1 MSFLFWEV
9 VKPLLEILILWI
21 VFYQILLFFEGTR
34 AFQVFKG
41 IIYLIVAF
49 LIFQIFG
56 LDTLS
61 WLLTKFFAISII
73 ALVIIFQQELRHGL
87 ARLGQQHLF
96 NFGLEESE
104 IVAIIDEITSAAYK
118 LARQK
123 VGCLMAVERD
133 IKLKAYIE
141 SGLELDAKISS
152 ELIQSVFN
160 PQSPVHDGGII
171 TRGNRIVAASCLFPL
186 SDNPNFSKII
196 GTRHRAALGITEQT
210 DAVVIM
216 VSEESA
222 EISVAADGRFI
233 PIVNRER
240 LINILKD
247 LLIPEKPKKQK
258 PREEK
263 VVSPE
268 IGRPT

>member
-1 MSFLFWEV
+1 MHDIIFIYG
-9 VKPLLEILILWI
+9 KPILEIIILWI
-21 VFYQILLFFEGTR
+21 VFYQILVFFEGTR

-49 LIFQIFG
+49 LLFQLLG
-56 LDTLS
+56 LDTLN

-104 IVAIIDEITSAAYK
+104 VIEIIEDITSAAYK
-118 LARQK
+118 LAQQNI
-123 VGCLMAVERD
+123 GCLIAIEREA
-133 IKLKAYIE
+133 KLKPYIE
-141 SGLELDAKISS
+141 SGLAIDAQISS
-152 ELIQSVFN
+152 ELIQSIFN
-160 PQSPVHDGGII
+160 PHSPIHDGGII

-210 DAVVIM
+210 DTTVVM
-216 VSEESA
+216 VSEESG
-222 EISVAADGRFI
+222 EISVASDGRFI

-240 LINILKD
+240 LVNILKD
-247 LLIPEKPKKQK
+247 LLIVETPKKKKEAIEQTK
-258 PREEK
+258 
-263 VVSPE
+263 
-268 IGRPT
+268 T

>member
-1 MSFLFWEV
+1 MTFVFWEI
-9 VKPLLEILILWI
+9 VKPLLEIVILWI
-21 VFYQILLFFEGTR
+21 VFYQILVFFEGTR

-41 IIYLIVAF
+41 IIYLLVAF
-49 LIFQIFG
+49 LLFQILG
-56 LDTLS
+56 LDTLN

-73 ALVIIFQQELRHGL
+73 ALIIIFQQELRHGL

-104 IVAIIDEITSAAYK
+104 IIAIIEEITSASYK

-123 VGCLMAVERD
+123 IGCLIAIEREA
-133 IKLKAYIE
+133 KLKPYIE
-141 SGLELDAKISS
+141 SGIVLDAQISS
-152 ELIQSVFN
+152 EMIQSVFN
-160 PQSPVHDGGII
+160 PQSPIHDGGII
-171 TRGNRIVAASCLFPL
+171 TRGNRVAAVSCLFPL

-216 VSEESA
+216 VSEETG
-222 EISVAADGRFI
+222 EISVACDGRFI

-240 LINILKD
+240 LVNILKD
-247 LLIPEKPKKQK
+247 LLIRENKDKKKKPHKEK
-258 PREEK
+258 
-263 VVSPE
+263 
-268 IGRPT
+268 IGS